1 MNARTCALGG
11 RIGVYGG
18 SFDPVHIGH
27 VAVAEVVREAF
38 GLDTVMFVPAQQ
50 SPLKQ
55 SPAADAADRVEMVR
69 LAVSGLP
76 WATVSTLEVSRPA
89 PSYTVDTLRSLR
101 EETGEAALFLI
112 VGADVLSDLA
122 SWRDPAAILCMAT
135 IVAVGRPGEV
145 LALPPSLDGLSRAC
159 PGRIRLLECQTPP
172 TSSRA
177 IRVAIQRGEAPGAQV
192 APEVALYIASHGL
205 YGATS

>member
-55 SPAADAADRVEMVR
+55 SPAADADRVEMVR

-101 EETGEAALFLI
+101 EETGERHSF
-112 VGADVLSDLA
+112 
-122 SWRDPAAILCMAT
+122 
-135 IVAVGRPGEV
+135 
-145 LALPPSLDGLSRAC
+145 
-159 PGRIRLLECQTPP
+159 
-172 TSSRA
+172 
-177 IRVAIQRGEAPGAQV
+177 
-192 APEVALYIASHGL
+192 
-205 YGATS
+205 